1 MTEQIAIGACAL
13 MVSLAGL
20 TAVARV
26 WPATV
31 RGRHRAPLLRPVE
44 ALVQV
49 TVRCRAEGRDT
60 VHARTRVTGEL
71 ICRSCGHFNT
81 TPGGFQ

>member
-1 MTEQIAIGACAL
+1 MTEQITVGACAL

-26 WPATV
+26 WPAAV
-31 RGRHRAPLLRPVE
+31 RGRHRAPLLRPME

-49 TVRCRAEGRDT
+49 TTRCRAEGRDT
-60 VHARTRVTGEL
+60 VHARTRVTNEL
-71 ICRSCGHFNT
+71 ICRSCGHFST
-81 TPGGFQ
+81 EGPK

>member
-1 MTEQIAIGACAL
+1 M
-13 MVSLAGL
+13 
-20 TAVARV
+20 
-26 WPATV
+26 
-31 RGRHRAPLLRPVE
+31 E

-81 TPGGFQ
+81 TPGGLQ